1 MAFINAQ
8 QTRVLYGNVALACYL
23 KSVTPNANI
32 DMIDITCLCD
42 ESRQFTS
49 SLRDFTL
56 NMDGFLDDD
65 ITSGSVVEALTA
77 PIATGSTVPT
87 SVAPN
92 GFAAENSVWL
102 IPAKTLSFEP
112 TSQVADAVTFSMS
125 LGSGTPANTGISLVD
140 LAAVTSTGNGS
151 TIDQTAAT
159 SDGALGHLHVTDV
172 SGSTPQLDML
182 IQHSTNGSDWSTL
195 ITFAS
200 ASTTTSEVV
209 SVTGTVNRYVRVSYT
224 VSGSTP
230 SFTCQVSLAR
240 L

>member
-23 KSVTPNANI
+23 KSVSPSASV
-32 DMIDITCLCD
+32 DMLDITTLCD
-42 ESRQFTS
+42 TSRQFTS
-49 SLRDFTL
+49 SLKDFTL

-65 ITSGSVVEALTA
+65 ITAGSVVEALTA
-77 PIATGSTVPT
+77 PIDTGSVVPT
-87 SVAPN
+87 SVAPD
-92 GFAAENSVWL
+92 GFTAGNSVWV
-102 IPAKTLSFEP
+102 IPARTLAFEP
-112 TSQVADAVTFSMS
+112 TSQVADAVMFSMS
-125 LGSGTPANTGISLVD
+125 LGSGTPANVGVSLID

-159 SDGALGHLHVTDV
+159 SNGAIGHLHVTDV
-172 SGSTPQLDML
+172 SGSTPQLDM
-182 IQHSTNGSDWSTL
+182 IIEHSTNGSDWATL
-195 ITFAS
+195 LSFTS
-200 ASTTTSEVV
+200 ASTATSEVV
-209 SVTGTVNRYVRVSYT
+209 SVTGTVNRYVRASYT

>member
-8 QTRVLYGNVALACYL
+8 NTRVLYGNVALACYL
-23 KSVTPNANI
+23 KNVSPNASV
-32 DMIDITCLCD
+32 DMLDITCLCD
-42 ESRQFTS
+42 TSRQFTS

-65 ITSGSVVEALTA
+65 ITAGSVVEALTA

-92 GFAAENSVWL
+92 GFAAESSVWL

-112 TSQVADAVTFSMS
+112 SSQVADVVTFSMS
-125 LGSGTPANTGISLVD
+125 LGSGTPANVGISLID
-140 LAAVTSTGNGS
+140 LAAIDTSGNGT

-159 SDGALGHLHVTDV
+159 SNGALGHLHITEA
-172 SGSTPQLDML
+172 SGATPQIDMI
-182 IQHSTNGSDWSTL
+182 IQHSTNGSDWTTL
-195 ITFAS
+195 MSFAS
-200 ASTTTSEVV
+200 ATTTTSEVV
-209 SVTGTVNRYVRVSYT
+209 SVTGTVNRYVRAFYT

-230 SFTCQVSLAR
+230 SFTSQVSLAR